1 MRVQEF
7 KGSVRLTCTREEFIQ
22 LRMAIAQRCSLLVN
36 PFSSSEFDED
46 LKPVFERFKRVCD
59 DLYMDMVQI

>member
-22 LRMAIAQRCSLLVN
+22 LRMALAERRSFLFKSL
-36 PFSSSEFDED
+36 SSSEVDED
-46 LKPVFERFKRVCD
+46 LKRVFERFKQVCD
-59 DLYMDMVQI
+59 SSYVDMIQI

>member
-22 LRMAIAQRCSLLVN
+22 LRMALGERLSLLSKSL
-36 PFSSSEFDED
+36 SSSEIDED
-46 LKPVFERFKRVCD
+46 LRQVFERFKYVCD
-59 DLYMDMVQI
+59 NSYIDMIQI

>member
-22 LRMAIAQRCSLLVN
+22 LRMALAERRSFLFKSL
-36 PFSSSEFDED
+36 SSSEVDED
-46 LKPVFERFKRVCD
+46 LKRVIERFKQVCD
-59 DLYMDMVQI
+59 SSYVDMIQI

>member
-22 LRMAIAQRCSLLVN
+22 LRMALDDRRSLL
-36 PFSSSEFDED
+36 FKSLSSSEIDEY
-46 LKPVFERFKRVCD
+46 LKQVFERFKHVCD
-59 DLYMDMVQI
+59 KSYEEMIKI

>member
-22 LRMAIAQRCSLLVN
+22 LRMALAERRSSLFKSL
-36 PFSSSEFDED
+36 SSSENNSE
-46 LKPVFERFKRVCD
+46 PERQKG
-59 DLYMDMVQI
+59 YQ